1 MSKRTKTILFTL
13 AVVIGAVLVLLAYD
27 LYAAVSEG
35 GITLSQ
41 AWSEFGREN
50 PFVVFLCGNV
60 SGAFVYG
67 VAAHL
72 WWSVWEK
79 PTPKE

>member
-1 MSKRTKTILFTL
+1 MTKRTKTILFTL
-13 AVVIGAVLVLLAYD
+13 AVVIGGFVLLMVYD
-27 LYAAVSEG
+27 LYQAVSDDG
-35 GITLSQ
+35 MTLSM

-50 PFVVFLCGNV
+50 PFVVFLAGNV

-72 WWSVWEK
+72 WWSVWK
-79 PTPKE
+79 PSP